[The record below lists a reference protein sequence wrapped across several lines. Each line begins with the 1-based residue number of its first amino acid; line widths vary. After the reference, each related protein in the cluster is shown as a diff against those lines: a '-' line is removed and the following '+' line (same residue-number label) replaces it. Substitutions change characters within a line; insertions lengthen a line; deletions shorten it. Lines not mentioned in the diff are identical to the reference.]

1 MGFKNQALVD
11 AQGMSG
17 GIWLMWND
25 DSIQIKVLKKHKQF
39 LHCEIMGVSRF
50 PWYFTAVY
58 ASPRAQERQEF
69 WAEMEQLAVQVRGP
83 WLLTGDFNDIKNRNE
98 QRGGGEINENK
109 CKKFCE
115 NIEKCRLID
124 LGTEGPRYTWRGPR
138 VKLASRLYKKLDR
151 ALANVEWKMKFGEAK
166 VKVGLRSQS
175 DHHPLLIH
183 LNTSNKDRGER
194 PFRFEAAWLTHA
206 TFKEFVASKW
216 TNTDE
221 VWKTLNKMEEE
232 LKHWNVHTF
241 GHINQRKKELTRRID
256 GAQRALQ
263 EAYNPHLEELE
274 AALQEELREVLM
286 QEEILWYQK
295 ARTKWLNDGDRNTSY
310 YHMKTK
316 IKRSRCKVTS
326 LRNENN
332 EWIDGRI
339 EVGQLVNDYFQRLF
353 HEENEDRRWT
363 HTYHNW
369 PEIEADSWRMLDVP
383 LTNEEIKIAMFS
395 IGGLKA
401 PGEDGFQAIFFQKCW
416 ETVGESVCRSL
427 RQVWEQ
433 PNQLSEINKTL
444 ITPIPKIENPE
455 KV

>member
-1 MGFKNQALVD
+1 M
-11 AQGMSG
+11 
-17 GIWLMWND
+17 
-25 DSIQIKVLKKHKQF
+25 
-39 LHCEIMGVSRF
+39 
-50 PWYFTAVY
+50 
-58 ASPRAQERQEF
+58 
-69 WAEMEQLAVQVRGP
+69 
-83 WLLTGDFNDIKNRNE
+83 
-98 QRGGGEINENK
+98 
-109 CKKFCE
+109 
-115 NIEKCRLID
+115 
-124 LGTEGPRYTWRGPR
+124 
-138 VKLASRLYKKLDR
+138 
-151 ALANVEWKMKFGEAK
+151 
-166 VKVGLRSQS
+166 
-175 DHHPLLIH
+175 
-183 LNTSNKDRGER
+183 
-194 PFRFEAAWLTHA
+194 
-206 TFKEFVASKW
+206 
-216 TNTDE
+216 
-221 VWKTLNKMEEE
+221 
-232 LKHWNVHTF
+232 
-241 GHINQRKKELTRRID
+241 TRRID

-427 RQVWEQ
+427 
-433 PNQLSEINKTL
+433 
-444 ITPIPKIENPE
+444 
-455 KV
+455 